1 MILERR
7 SARGFDRGL
16 TQLFTSLTNYCPA
29 AEFNQSERSTE
40 MNKTRTVAIATTLA
54 LGIACFAQTQQPSPS
69 QGRGAGHQRAG
80 SALKTYLSLTDAQVE
95 TLRSARQKDREQMRA
110 NAEEMRA
117 KRKALQEQMNSASAD
132 PTALG
137 NLMLEM
143 RNARQKAREA
153 RKQTG
158 QELLAS
164 LTPEQKTKLEELKTA
179 AKRGPA
185 AREAMMLGLIDPP
198 TREDGSTVR
207 PFGRGGAGRGPGM
220 GFRPQ
225 RF

>member
-1 MILERR
+1 
-7 SARGFDRGL
+7 
-16 TQLFTSLTNYCPA
+16 
-29 AEFNQSERSTE
+29 

-54 LGIACFAQTQQPSPS
+54 LGIACFAQTAQPSPR
-69 QGRGAGHQRAG
+69 QGRGAGNRAG
-80 SALKTYLSLTDAQVE
+80 SALKSYLSLTDAQVE

-110 NAEEMRA
+110 NAEEMRT

-143 RNARQKAREA
+143 RSARQKARET

-198 TREDGSTVR
+198 TREDGAGARS
-207 PFGRGGAGRGPGM
+207 FGRGRGPGM
-220 GFRPQ
+220 GFRP
-225 RF
+225 